1 MSTVAKKLPR
11 ELNFSWGNDGKPW
24 RRDKNEDGDKDHVF
38 AEAHVVRGF
47 EEREDDGGHGDKK
60 ARDDGPGHLRRSII
74 SSAIGYP
81 IVDSF
86 PPIFSP
92 PSFPSAVALHTRLF
106 TAHSTGM
113 AEALKRI
120 RGVVSAPGRVGV
132 DEREALVNGLDEIE
146 DAYRHAWQDDSDD
159 GDDDA

>member
-1 MSTVAKKLPR
+1 MISLHFYFLFPSDLVR
-11 ELNFSWGNDGKPW
+11 FFFY
-24 RRDKNEDGDKDHVF
+24 F
-38 AEAHVVRGF
+38 ADE
-47 EEREDDGGHGDKK
+47 
-60 ARDDGPGHLRRSII
+60 

-92 PSFPSAVALHTRLF
+92 PSSPSAVALHTRLF

-113 AEALKRI
+113 AEALRRI